1 MPPRAGRGE
10 TCQAVHAALSPEEK
24 RERNRLAQARFR
36 ESHARHIAAVRE
48 ITNIL
53 VRRSERYDDIP
64 RLAGALR
71 TVLSK
76 EGVAALRKALTT
88 RWTRH

>member
-1 MPPRAGRGE
+1 MARRAEWNEEAAHRAAFPPG
-10 TCQAVHAALSPEEK
+10 EK

-36 ESHARHIAAVRE
+36 EAHARHIAAVRE

-71 TVLSK
+71 AVLSK

-88 RWTRH
+88 RRTRR